1 MLIIGRKQQES
12 IMINDNIEIVIS
24 EISGDRVQL
33 AIDAPPEV
41 IIMRKEL
48 YETNQLNREAANQ
61 APSSAMLQGFAKA
74 LSDEQKNDK

>member
-1 MLIIGRKQQES
+1 
-12 IMINDNIEIVIS
+12 MINDNIEIVIS

-61 APSSAMLQGFAKA
+61 ATSTAMLQGFAKA
-74 LSDEQKNDK
+74 LSDEQNNDK